1 MPATPLLLL
10 SGLLCDRTVW
20 EPQIAAFGSSRA
32 IVVPDFRG
40 LDSFEAL
47 AEAALAGHSMGGRVA
62 LEVMRRA
69 PERVERLA
77 LLSTGVHPVQP
88 DEVGPRRELVALAE
102 REGMKALVRAW
113 LPPMLH
119 PRHRGD
125 AALVGA
131 IEAMWCRA
139 MPGIFARQIH
149 AALTRRDLTVVLPAI
164 ACPTLVLCGADDIW
178 SPPAQHEQIAAAIAG
193 ARLAIIPEC
202 GHMATLEAPDAV
214 NAELR
219 RWLCAQSPANPA
231 PAEFPARRELRE
243 TGQ

>member
-20 EPQIAAFGSSRA
+20 EPQIAAFGASRA
-32 IVVPDFRG
+32 IVVPDFWG
-40 LDSFEAL
+40 VDSFEAMAEAAL
-47 AEAALAGHSMGGRVA
+47 AEAPPRFALAGHSMGGRVA

-77 LLSTGVHPVQP
+77 LLSTGVHPVRP
-88 DEVGPRRELVALAE
+88 EEIGPRRQLVEIAE

-119 PRHRGD
+119 PRHQGD
-125 AALVGA
+125 TALVGT

-139 MPGIFARQIH
+139 TPEIFARQIH
-149 AALTRRDLTVVLPAI
+149 AALTRRDLAPVLLTI
-164 ACPTLVLCGADDIW
+164 ACPTLVLCGADDVW
-178 SPPAQHEQIAAAIAG
+178 SPPAQHEEIAAAIAG

-219 RWLCAQSPANPA
+219 RWL
-231 PAEFPARRELRE
+231 
-243 TGQ
+243 GD